1 MRAAGGRETQVDI
14 EGAASSRTRGCVLM
28 LVENLSVPRDRRVWQ
43 EAVALDAAGFEV
55 VVICP
60 QGEAR
65 DTASREQIGGIEIH
79 RYRARPAQ
87 SGALGYVR
95 EYVSAY
101 REIRRLVRRL
111 ARGRRF
117 DVVHAANPPDFLL
130 LTALALRGR
139 GARFVFD
146 VHDLSPELYES
157 RYGRRGLVHA
167 ALRAIERISFRV
179 ADVVIATN
187 ESYRRIAEAR
197 GGKPAADV
205 FVVRNDPD
213 LAQFDSV
220 DADDALRHGKAHL
233 LCYVGMM
240 GRQDGLDHALRA
252 LAALHERRDDWHALF
267 LGDGEALPE
276 MRRLARELDLDDAV
290 TFGGFVGQDDVRRAL
305 ASADVC
311 ISPEPS
317 SPLNDVS
324 TLVKV
329 GEYMAMGRPVV
340 AFDLAETRAT
350 AGDAALYAEP
360 SDPAALAANIDAL
373 LSDPVQRRELGRRGR
388 QRIEQGL
395 SWASSV
401 RSLYAA
407 YEHLLASRPVA
418 FEQTP
423 DTSRASAA

>member
-1 MRAAGGRETQVDI
+1 MGATGGREKLVDI
-14 EGAASSRTRGCVLM
+14 EDAASSGRRGRVLM

-43 EAVALDAAGFEV
+43 EALALDAAGLEV
-55 VVICP
+55 VVVCP

-65 DTASREQIGGIEIH
+65 DTASHEQIEGIEIH

-87 SGALGYVR
+87 NGALGYVR
-95 EYVSAY
+95 EYVSAF

-111 ARGRRF
+111 ARERRF

-130 LTALALRGR
+130 LTALALKRR

-157 RYGRRGLVHA
+157 RYGRRGLVHRALA
-167 ALRAIERISFRV
+167 ALERISFRL

-187 ESYRRIAEAR
+187 ESYRRIAETR
-197 GGKPAADV
+197 GRKPAADV

-213 LAQFDSV
+213 LLRFDR
-220 DADDALRHGKAHL
+220 AEPDDELRQGKPHL

-240 GRQDGLDHALRA
+240 GLQDGLDHALRA
-252 LAALHERRDDWHALF
+252 LAALRGRRDDWHALF
-267 LGDGEALPE
+267 LGDGDALPE
-276 MRRLARELDLDDAV
+276 MRRLAGELGLDDVV
-290 TFGGFVGQDDVRRAL
+290 TFGGFVGHDEVRRAL

-324 TLVKV
+324 TLVKI
-329 GEYMAMGRPVV
+329 GEYMAMARPVV
-340 AFDLAETRAT
+340 AYDLPETRAT

-360 SDPAALAANIDAL
+360 GDHAALAANIDLL
-373 LSDPVQRRELGRRGR
+373 LSDPVQREALGQRGR
-388 QRIEQGL
+388 QRVEQGL
-395 SWASSV
+395 SWSSSV
-401 RSLYAA
+401 RALYAA
-407 YEHLLASRPVA
+407 YDRLLASKPVA
-418 FEQTP
+418 LQPTP
-423 DTSRASAA
+423 DIPRASAA